1 MLPFAS
7 FSLVVASGDYSLVAA
22 RRLLPAVAS
31 PVERGLSRAL
41 GVWAPVVAAP
51 GAQKWRCV
59 DLVAPRQVRSQFP
72 DQGSSPCPLHL
83 KAGS

>member
-1 MLPFAS
+1 MLG
-7 FSLVVASGDYSLVAA
+7 VAICKLFPSRGEWG
-22 RRLLPAVAS
+22 LLLGCSAQAS
-31 PVERGLSRAL
+31 PCGGFSCGARAL
-41 GVWAPVVAAP
+41 GAWAPVVAAP

-59 DLVAPRQVRSQFP
+59 DLVAPRHVRSQFP